1 MFSYVLLNVA
11 FQKSFN
17 QKIFN
22 ERAEFIRDSKL
33 NNRTSMIR
41 SFSDRVANKVAS
53 YSFTELTDIS
63 EAFAEENVD
72 IKVLSLVN
80 ANQQQVVLINKLQ
93 DREHFFSELSLLDS
107 QHIENAKFEHMEFEK
122 DGAPYCVIRIPITV
136 GNNKWGSLDVVF
148 SNLALQQQIQQI
160 ENEIEEDTD
169 TLIHRSIGIA
179 LLLITIGCYMV
190 VGSIRSLFKP
200 ILELTET
207 AREIEKSKFKANVP
221 IPSYNSEDEIS
232 VLASSFLLMNNE
244 LKSSYDE
251 LALINADLESRV
263 KKRSSELEQKNKEL
277 WQAKNH
283 AEKVSNSKSQF
294 LANMSHE
301 IRTPMNAIIGMS
313 YLALQS
319 HLDSKQRNYVQ
330 KVHDASVSLLGI
342 INDILDFSK
351 IEAGKLELELKPLEL
366 SDVFQNL
373 LNLLGEKSIEKDVE
387 LIFDLDP
394 ELPTHIVGDA
404 LRLGQVL
411 LNLVGNAIKFT
422 DDGEVVVYC
431 KVAGHERDEVSLEF
445 GVRDTGI
452 GMNQEQTSR
461 LFESFT
467 QADASTTR
475 KYGGTG
481 LGLSIS
487 NQLVKLMA
495 SSGIKVTSELSIGS
509 CFSFT
514 ASFPVHEASDSLLT
528 SELDGEDVYKAKK
541 ALLVD
546 DNQTSIQI
554 LSKLLAC
561 RSYEVKVASSGLEAL
576 GLLED
581 TQEPFD
587 IIFVDWKMDGLD
599 GGETIEKMKA
609 ISFESPPK
617 FVICSGYSK
626 EIIDVEETTLD
637 GYLCKPILPNQLDS
651 LLRDVFSNRPIQI
664 EAEVNCNVLPA
675 QGDFLSGVNVLLVE
689 DMPVNQELANDLLVE
704 KGASVTIANNG
715 KEAVE
720 LLRANTFDL
729 VLMDIQMPVMDGY
742 EATSAI
748 RTDLELAALPILA
761 MSANVMSSD
770 IAKARE
776 VGMND
781 HIGKPFEVNEF
792 YSTILTWLKSEHQF
806 NQVCDGVDALPE
818 HLAIPLLQEIN
829 ELNVRKGLSTAS
841 GKVEFYL
848 DMLCKFREGQRA
860 NATALFDLIEDL
872 AATQHY
878 AHAVK
883 GLAGNIGA
891 QSLAHIAE
899 ELEIKIIEQEPENNI
914 YETFVDFHTELSKL
928 LDALDGFEAEYEKIK
943 VPTQVELEREDNL
956 NNEALLK
963 DIRELISGFDTLAID
978 KIAELHTES
987 KPLKKHL
994 KRLSSAVE
1002 NFDFEL
1008 AEDIFEEVYQKIK
1021 EVYH

>member
-33 NNRTSMIR
+33 HNRTSMILSLSER
-41 SFSDRVANKVAS
+41 IANKIAS
-53 YSFTELTDIS
+53 YSFTELTAIS
-63 EAFAEENVD
+63 EAFTEENVD
-72 IKVLSLVN
+72 VKVFSLVS
-80 ANQQQVVLINKLQ
+80 ANKQQVVFVDKLQ
-93 DREHFFSELSLLDS
+93 GREDFFSELALLDS
-107 QHIENAKFEHMEFEK
+107 QTIENAKLEHMEFEK

-136 GNNKWGSLDVVF
+136 GNNQWGILDVVF
-148 SNLALQQQIQQI
+148 SNLALQQQIHQI

-179 LLLITIGCYMV
+179 LLLIAIGCYLV
-190 VGSIRSLFKP
+190 IGSIRSLFKP
-200 ILELTET
+200 ILELTEI

-221 IPSYNSEDEIS
+221 IPKYSSEDEIS

-263 KKRSSELEQKNKEL
+263 QKRSSELEQKNKEL

-351 IEAGKLELELKPLEL
+351 IEAGKLELDLKPMEL
-366 SDVFQNL
+366 TEVFQNL
-373 LNLLGEKSIEKDVE
+373 LNLLGEKSIDKDVE

-394 ELPTHIVGDA
+394 ELPNYVVADS

-422 DDGEVVVYC
+422 HNGEVVVYC
-431 KVAGHERDEVSLEF
+431 KLLECRDDDVALEF

-487 NQLVKLMA
+487 NQLVKLMD
-495 SSGIKVTSELSIGS
+495 SNGIAVASELDIGS
-509 CFSFT
+509 SFSFT
-514 ASFPVHEASDSLLT
+514 ANFPVHEQSDISLPCQHEERT
-528 SELDGEDVYKAKK
+528 DYSVKK
-541 ALLVD
+541 VLIVD
-546 DNQTSIQI
+546 DNSTSIQI
-554 LSKLLAC
+554 LSKLLRC
-561 RSYEVKVASSGLEAL
+561 RSYEVKVAGSGVEAVS
-576 GLLED
+576 LLED
-581 TQEPFD
+581 TGELFD

-599 GGETIEKMKA
+599 GGETIAKMK
-609 ISFESPPK
+609 SMSTESPPK

-626 EIIDVEETTLD
+626 ETIDVEETVLD

-651 LLRDVFSNRPIQI
+651 LLRDVFSEHSALA
-664 EAEVNCNVLPA
+664 EANFECNVLPA
-675 QGDFLSGVNVLLVE
+675 QGDFLTDISVLLVE

-704 KGASVTIANNG
+704 KGARVTIANNG
-715 KEAVE
+715 KEAIE
-720 LLRANTFDL
+720 LLQEHEFSL

-748 RTDLELAALPILA
+748 RHELGLTSLPVLA

-792 YSTILTWLKSEHQF
+792 YSTLLTWLKSEHQF
-806 NQVCDGVDALPE
+806 NSVCF
-818 HLAIPLLQEIN
+818 
-829 ELNVRKGLSTAS
+829 S
-841 GKVEFYL
+841 
-848 DMLCKFREGQRA
+848 
-860 NATALFDLIEDL
+860 
-872 AATQHY
+872 
-878 AHAVK
+878 
-883 GLAGNIGA
+883 
-891 QSLAHIAE
+891 
-899 ELEIKIIEQEPENNI
+899 
-914 YETFVDFHTELSKL
+914 
-928 LDALDGFEAEYEKIK
+928 
-943 VPTQVELEREDNL
+943 
-956 NNEALLK
+956 
-963 DIRELISGFDTLAID
+963 
-978 KIAELHTES
+978 TES
-987 KPLKKHL
+987 LPDVTEHP
-994 KRLSSAVE
+994 
-1002 NFDFEL
+1002 N
-1008 AEDIFEEVYQKIK
+1008 
-1021 EVYH
+1021 